1 MGLVY
6 LTSAMY
12 ELHPVWS
19 FHAIALQWLLLT
31 TRPTVLTR
39 QGFLKFWFWF
49 LILGEMQLIA
59 WDTRF
64 PWSILYF
71 LTNSNGLPSRPTHC
85 PLGVRSR
92 TTIIEFAVSVL
103 TENIIDCLS
112 CRLLGWSRTSI
123 FPSFPLAD
131 LVVESQ
137 RVSFDEMTGVQVLF
151 VLINC
156 NSHTV
161 ISTGRS
167 SSKCSIFTYFYHS
180 DALHG
185 LTSC

>member
-1 MGLVY
+1 MIDTLSGMMGLVY

-19 FHAIALQWLLLT
+19 FHAISLQWLLLT
-31 TRPTVLTR
+31 TRPTVLT
-39 QGFLKFWFWF
+39 GLGLLKFGFWF
-49 LILGEMQLIA
+49 LILGE
-59 WDTRF
+59 R
-64 PWSILYF
+64 SILHF

-92 TTIIEFAVSVL
+92 TTIIEFVFSVL
-103 TENIIDCLS
+103 TKNIIDCLS

-151 VLINC
+151 VQI
-156 NSHTV
+156 
-161 ISTGRS
+161 GR
-167 SSKCSIFTYFYHS
+167 
-180 DALHG
+180 A
-185 LTSC
+185 SCRERV

>member
-1 MGLVY
+1 MIDTLSGMMGLVY

-19 FHAIALQWLLLT
+19 FHAISLQLLLLT
-31 TRPTVLTR
+31 TRPTVLTG
-39 QGFLKFWFWF
+39 QDFLKFWF

-64 PWSILYF
+64 PWSILHF
-71 LTNSNGLPSRPTHC
+71 LTNSNCLPSRPTHC

-103 TENIIDCLS
+103 TENIIGCLS

-137 RVSFDEMTGVQVLF
+137 RVWFDEMTWVQVLF
-151 VLINC
+151 
-156 NSHTV
+156 
-161 ISTGRS
+161 
-167 SSKCSIFTYFYHS
+167 
-180 DALHG
+180 
-185 LTSC
+185 